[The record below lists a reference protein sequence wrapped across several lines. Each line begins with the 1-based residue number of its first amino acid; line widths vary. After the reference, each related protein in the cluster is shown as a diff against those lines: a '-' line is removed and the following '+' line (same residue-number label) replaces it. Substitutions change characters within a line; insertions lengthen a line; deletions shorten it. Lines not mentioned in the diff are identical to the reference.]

1 MSDAP
6 EHRYLPTTIEP
17 KWQARWEAS
26 KAFAA
31 ENGSDKPKYY
41 ALCMFPYPS
50 GSGLHV
56 GHPESYTAVDIV
68 SRYKRMQ
75 GYNVLNPFGFDAFG
89 LPAERAAQREGR
101 HPDGIT
107 RERMDYFRTQVKSL
121 GFSFDWDRE
130 VVTCDADYY
139 HWTQWLFKLFYD
151 RGLAY
156 LAEVPVWWC
165 EAQGTVLA
173 NEEVVD
179 GRYVETGDP
188 VERRYMR
195 QWMLRIT
202 AYAESLLEG
211 LDDPDLNWPEGL
223 KEMQRTW
230 IGKSTGAQITFAVDG
245 HAGSTIEVFT
255 TRADTL
261 GAATY
266 CVLAPEHELV
276 ATITTEDQRDAV
288 TAYVDAAVAKS
299 ERDRQVGEKEKTG
312 VFTGAYAIN
321 PLNGHKIPIWVADYV
336 LAGYGTGAIMAVPG
350 HDERDHEF
358 ATVHG
363 LPIVTAYA
371 LPEGTDIEAE
381 VFLAT
386 DGLTTVNSGD
396 FDGLGMEEAK
406 AKITQFLVDQGIGE
420 AQTNYRLRDWLFS
433 RQRYWGEPFPILHGP
448 NGEMITVPDDAL
460 PIELPHV
467 DEYKPTE
474 SGEPPLARAT
484 DWVNVDIDGKTW
496 KRETNTMPQWAGSC
510 WYWLRYM
517 DPHNNEAAWSKEA
530 AQYWQAVDLYIGG
543 VEHAVLHLLY
553 ARFWNHV
560 FHDLGLVP
568 NREPFTRLYNQGMIL
583 ANAYR
588 DTKGRYHHPN
598 DVVNHQDKP
607 VEMTS
612 AWTQLPVTTT
622 WYAPDANG
630 ELIPVE
636 EKSGKM
642 GKSLNNAVDPMDI
655 VASHGADALR
665 IYEMFM
671 GPLDQVKVWSTSG
684 CDGVL
689 RFLQRVWRLFIND
702 QTGEVKAFAAESS
715 KAVKKALNVA
725 VKEASEG
732 IEELRFNTPIAKMM
746 EFVNTCGPTT
756 PTKAEAE
763 VFVRILSPW
772 APHLA
777 EELWERF
784 GHTESLTFE
793 PWPTVDESA
802 LVDDEIPIVVQVKGK
817 KKAVVQV
824 AADADQD
831 TILAAARAA
840 ADLDPAAVIK
850 EIVVPGRLVN
860 FVTK

>member
-6 EHRYLPTTIEP
+6 AHRYLPNTIEP
-17 KWQARWEAS
+17 KWQARWERENV
-26 KAFAA
+26 FAA
-31 ENGSDKPKYY
+31 HNDSDKPKYY

-50 GSGLHV
+50 GTGLHV
-56 GHPESYTAVDIV
+56 GHPESYTAIDIV

-75 GYNVLNPFGFDAFG
+75 GFNVLNPFGFDAFG

-101 HPDGIT
+101 HPEGIT
-107 RERMDYFRTQVKSL
+107 RERMEYFRTQVKSL
-121 GFSFDWDRE
+121 GFSFDWNRE
-130 VVTCDADYY
+130 VVTCDVDYY
-139 HWTQWLFKLFYD
+139 HWTQWLFTLFFE

-179 GRYVETGDP
+179 NRYVETGDP

-202 AYAESLLEG
+202 DYAESLLEG
-211 LDDPDLNWPEGL
+211 LDDPSLDWPEGL
-223 KEMQRTW
+223 KDMQRAW
-230 IGKSTGAQITFAVDG
+230 IGKSTGAQLSFVIDG
-245 HAGSTIEVFT
+245 HDDLTFDVFT
-255 TRADTL
+255 TRPDTL

-276 ATITTEDQRDAV
+276 AAITTDDQREVV
-288 TAYVDAAVAKS
+288 TTYVDAAAAKS
-299 ERDRQVGEKEKTG
+299 ERDRQVGEKDKTG

-321 PLNGHKIPIWVADYV
+321 PLNGRKVPVWVADYV

-350 HDERDHEF
+350 HDERDHDF

-363 LPIVTAYA
+363 LPIESAYT
-371 LPEGTDIEAE
+371 LPEGFDIGAG

-386 DGLTTVNSGD
+386 ETQTTVNSGQ
-396 FDGLGMEEAK
+396 FDGLGQEEAK
-406 AKITQFLVDQGIGE
+406 QAITDYLVAEGIGE

-448 NGEMITVPDDAL
+448 NGEIVTVPDDAL
-460 PIELPHV
+460 PVELPHV
-467 DEYKPTE
+467 DEYRPTDA
-474 SGEPPLARAT
+474 GEPPLARAT
-484 DWVNVDIDGKTW
+484 EWVNVTIDGKTW

-517 DPHNNEAAWSKEA
+517 DPHNDKAAWSNEA
-530 AQYWQAVDLYIGG
+530 TEYWQAVDLYIGG

-560 FHDLGLVP
+560 FHDLGLVSV
-568 NREPFTRLYNQGMIL
+568 REPFTRLFNQGMIL

-588 DTKGRYHHPN
+588 ERNGKYHHPN
-598 DVVNHQDKP
+598 DVVNLQDEP
-607 VEMTS
+607 FEMVS
-612 AWTQLPVTTT
+612 PWTQQPVVTT
-622 WYAPDANG
+622 WYATDEHG
-630 ELIPVE
+630 KRVPVE

-702 QTGEVKAFAAESS
+702 ETGEVRPFASQTKPA
-715 KAVKKALNVA
+715 ARKALHVA
-725 VKEASEG
+725 VKEAGAG

-746 EFVNTCGPTT
+746 EFVNVCGPDT
-756 PTKAEAE
+756 PSRDDAEI
-763 VFVRILSPW
+763 FVRILSPW
-772 APHLA
+772 APHVA

-793 PWPTVDESA
+793 PWPAVDESA
-802 LVDDEIPIVVQVKGK
+802 LIDDEITIVIQIKGK
-817 KKAVVQV
+817 KKTVIQV
-824 AADADQD
+824 PVDADDD
-831 TILAAARAA
+831 TILQAARDA
-840 ADLDPAAVIK
+840 ADLSPDNVIK
-850 EIVVPGRLVN
+850 EILVPGRLVN

>member
-6 EHRYLPTTIEP
+6 AHRYLPQTIEP
-17 KWQARWEAS
+17 KWQARWEAEQL
-26 KAFAA
+26 FAA
-31 ENGSDKPKYY
+31 HNDSDKPKYY

-50 GSGLHV
+50 GTGLHV
-56 GHPESYTAVDIV
+56 GHPESYTAIDIV

-75 GYNVLNPFGFDAFG
+75 GFNVLNPFGFDAFG

-107 RERMDYFRTQVKSL
+107 RERMEYFRTQVKSL

-130 VVTCDADYY
+130 VVTCDVDYY

-151 RGLAY
+151 RDLAY

-202 AYAESLLEG
+202 AYAESLLAG
-211 LDDPDLNWPEGL
+211 LDDPNLDWPEGL
-223 KEMQRTW
+223 KDMQRAW
-230 IGKSTGAQITFAVDG
+230 IGKSTGAQLAFAIDG
-245 HAGSTIEVFT
+245 HDGLAFDVYT
-255 TRADTL
+255 TRPDTL

-266 CVLAPEHELV
+266 CVLAPEHALV
-276 ATITTEDQRDAV
+276 ATITTETQRETV
-288 TAYVDAAVAKS
+288 TAYVDAAIAKS
-299 ERDRQVGEKEKTG
+299 ERDRQVGEKDKTG

-321 PLNGHKIPIWVADYV
+321 PLNGRKVPIWVADYV

-363 LPIVTAYA
+363 LPIESSYS
-371 LPEGTDIEAE
+371 LPEGFDIQAE

-386 DGLTTVNSGD
+386 DGQTTINSGD
-396 FDGLGMEEAK
+396 FDGLGMDDAK
-406 AKITQFLVDQGIGE
+406 QAITDYLVAAGVGE

-448 NGEMITVPDDAL
+448 NGEIVTVPDDAL

-467 DEYKPTE
+467 DEYRPTDT
-474 SGEPPLARAT
+474 GEPPLARAM
-484 DWVNVDIDGKTW
+484 DWVNVDIDGITW

-517 DPHNNEAAWSKEA
+517 DPHNREAAWGKEA
-530 AQYWQAVDLYIGG
+530 AEYWQAVDLYIGG

-560 FHDLGLVP
+560 FHDMGLVP
-568 NREPFTRLYNQGMIL
+568 VREPFTRLFNQGMIL

-588 DTKGRYHHPN
+588 DAKGKYHHP
-598 DVVNHQDKP
+598 DQVVSRQDEP
-607 VEMTS
+607 VELVS
-612 AWTQLPVTTT
+612 AWTQQPVTTT
-622 WYAPDANG
+622 FYAKG
-630 ELIPVE
+630 EDGSLIPVE

-642 GKSLNNAVDPMDI
+642 GKSLNNAVDPMEI

-689 RFLQRVWRLFIND
+689 RFLQRAWRLFIND
-702 QTGEVKAFAAESS
+702 ETGEVRPFANESPR
-715 KAVKKALNVA
+715 AVRKALHVA
-725 VKEASEG
+725 IKEAGVG

-746 EFVNTCGPTT
+746 EFVNACGPTT
-756 PTKAEAE
+756 PTKDEAEA
-763 VFVRILSPW
+763 FVRILSPW

-784 GHTESLTFE
+784 GHRESLTYA
-793 PWPTVDESA
+793 PWPAVDESA
-802 LVDDEIPIVVQVKGK
+802 LVDDEIPIVVQIKGK
-817 KKAVVQV
+817 KKAVISVP
-824 AADADQD
+824 AGSDND
-831 TILAAARAA
+831 TILAAARAV
-840 ADLDPAAVIK
+840 ADLDGVTVIK

-860 FVTK
+860 FVIP